1 MSLPPAFLDELR
13 SRLSLG
19 QVVGRKVTW
28 DARKSN
34 HAKGDLWAPC
44 PFHQEKT
51 ASFHVDDRKGYYY
64 CFGCHAKGD
73 AISFVR
79 ETENVGFMEAIEILA
94 REAGMPLPE
103 RDPRAQ
109 EKADRRTRLSEAVEA
124 AARHYRLQ
132 LKTAAGAGARDDLA
146 RRRLS
151 EAAQERFEIG
161 YAPRS
166 GLFEAL
172 AAKGFTADE
181 IVDAGLCIQPDADE
195 AATRR
200 DGGAPFDRFRDR
212 IIFPIRDARGRAISL
227 GGRAMDPA
235 APAKYLNGPETD
247 LFDKGRSLYNHGP
260 AREAAGK
267 GRPLI
272 VAEGYMDVIALVTAG
287 FEAAVAPLG
296 TAVTEDQLRLL
307 WRIHPEPVVALDG
320 DRAGVQAA
328 MRLMDLALPLIE
340 AGQSL
345 RFALMPQGKDPDDL
359 IREGGAAAM
368 QAILDKAEPMVAL
381 LWRRET
387 EGRVFD
393 SPERRATLDRA
404 LREAIGRIRDSSL
417 KRHYGDALKELKW
430 ARFRAEPREASSRR
444 TGRRP
449 ASQATPSAM
458 NSRLARESTFSVV
471 ERMREMA
478 LIATCLTHQDVI
490 GQFEDVLAETEFVG
504 QDHQALITAILANY
518 ELVEPDVLIAKV
530 GEIVGAEAV
539 ERIFR
544 ETHVRVLPPVMNRS
558 DTQLAVSTIAESLA
572 KLSAERD
579 LRAEIEHAAEDIADL
594 ADEYITRRLA
604 DAAAAANLSL
614 KAEADDRTVF
624 DIAESGARV
633 DRAERSA
640 FRDLLARI
648 GFPQESGERG
658 DRKVKK

>member
-124 AARHYRLQ
+124 AVRHYRLQ
-132 LKTAAGAGARDDLA
+132 LKTAAGAAARDYLA
-146 RRRLS
+146 RRSLS

-161 YAPRS
+161 YAPRA
-166 GLFEAL
+166 GLYEAL
-172 AAKGFTADE
+172 VA
-181 IVDAGLCIQPDADE
+181 IVAAGLCIRPDADE

-200 DGGAPFDRFRDR
+200 DGGAPYDRFRDR

-235 APAKYLNGPETD
+235 APAKYLNGPETE

-267 GRPLI
+267 GRPLV
-272 VAEGYMDVIALVTAG
+272 VAEGYMDVISLVSAG
-287 FEAAVAPLG
+287 FDAAVAPLG

-368 QAILDKAEPMVAL
+368 QAILEKAEPMVAL

-393 SPERRATLDRA
+393 SPERKAALDKDLRAALGRIADRSLRDHYA
-404 LREAIGRIRDSSL
+404 EEIRRLRQALFSGGGRAAAGDGSAPRRRGWAPRGAGPADPLPATRASLLAAGQGAVEESLREAVILATLLAHPDLVAAFEGPLMDLDCRDPAHESL
-417 KRHYGDALKELKW
+417 RAAILRHAGDGADLSARVAADVGQGVLDRLHGTGPVRLAPALRRPGDAET
-430 ARFRAEPREASSRR
+430 ARLCLAEDLA
-444 TGRRP
+444 
-449 ASQATPSAM
+449 
-458 NSRLARESTFSVV
+458 RLA
-471 ERMREMA
+471 A
-478 LIATCLTHQDVI
+478 D
-490 GQFEDVLAETEFVG
+490 
-504 QDHQALITAILANY
+504 
-518 ELVEPDVLIAKV
+518 
-530 GEIVGAEAV
+530 
-539 ERIFR
+539 
-544 ETHVRVLPPVMNRS
+544 
-558 DTQLAVSTIAESLA
+558 
-572 KLSAERD
+572 D
-579 LRAEIEHAAEDIADL
+579 LDGL
-594 ADEYITRRLA
+594 ADEGLTWRLRQA
-604 DAAAAANLSL
+604 AEAAARAGRSETEDRTEYDVAANGLRLS
-614 KAEADDRTVF
+614 
-624 DIAESGARV
+624 
-633 DRAERSA
+633 RAERGA
-640 FRDLLARI
+640 LDDLLARI